1 MVLGGRA
8 STPSVADEMV
18 AGGGHP
24 HLQLLMRWWCLLSP
38 LPSVDY
44 FVFWAL
50 SWLAFFLHV
59 SLKLLTSSTICTFRS
74 KKAKKSQEE
83 WAWALQ
89 ASFPTPL
96 SSLGSLH
103 LLDKHTTPLCE
114 VPAPSST
121 HVLPRWHHFFPNFR
135 AGRLSGC
142 LSPRSTPRG
151 LLDKIKWSFLKA
163 ANSTF
168 NSRFSF
174 TLLRQPSLSVA
185 FKFQLSAQLPSFA
198 QLPSLGS
205 VTV

>member
-1 MVLGGRA
+1 MVGGA

-18 AGGGHP
+18 VPSVIPAFCWLLCLLGIKLVCILSACFFKIIDFQYHV
-24 HLQLLMRWWCLLSP
+24 HLQVKESQEE
-38 LPSVDY
+38 
-44 FVFWAL
+44 
-50 SWLAFFLHV
+50 
-59 SLKLLTSSTICTFRS
+59 
-74 KKAKKSQEE
+74 KSQEE
-83 WAWALQ
+83 WVWALQ
-89 ASFPTPL
+89 ASFPTTL

-114 VPAPSST
+114 VPAPFST
-121 HVLPRWHHFFPNFR
+121 HVLPRCHHFFPNFW

-142 LSPRSTPRG
+142 LSSRSTPRG

-163 ANSTF
+163 VNSTF

-185 FKFQLSAQLPSFA
+185 LKFQLSAQLPSFA